1 MKYLKSLI
9 LPIILLASTVANAK
23 APFIDYQYTNNHY
36 GYNCLNQAEN
46 SMIDSGFMITSSTGT
61 REIVGSKSNYKA
73 VIACLT
79 EYNVVIFTV
88 AGSNYK
94 SARWLA
100 KKLKNNF

>member
-36 GYNCLNQAEN
+36 GYNCLNQAES
-46 SMIDSGFMITSSTGT
+46 SMIDSGFIITSSTGSM
-61 REIVGSKSNYKA
+61 EIVGSKGNYKA

-79 EYNVVIFTV
+79 RYNVVIFTV

-94 SARWLA
+94 NARWLA